1 MNQAPTE
8 SDQRSQAS
16 ALSASWADWE
26 KYYKEASLRRRRHGS
41 GHQMIR
47 EAKRRRLV
55 RERIELTISAIV
67 VGGLTLIFYMVL
79 N

>member
-1 MNQAPTE
+1 MDQAPAQ
-8 SDQRSQAS
+8 SDQQSQAS

-26 KYYKEASLRRRRHGS
+26 KYYQEASRRRRQHGS

-47 EAKRRRLV
+47 EAKRRRLI
-55 RERIELTISAIV
+55 RERLGLTISAIV

>member
-1 MNQAPTE
+1 MDQAPPQ
-8 SDQRSQAS
+8 SDQESQAL
-16 ALSASWADWE
+16 ALSASWANWE
-26 KYYKEASLRRRRHGS
+26 KYYKEASRRRRQRGS

-47 EAKRRRLV
+47 EAKRRRLF
-55 RERIELTISAIV
+55 RERLGLTISAIV

>member
-1 MNQAPTE
+1 MDQASAQT
-8 SDQRSQAS
+8 DQQSQAA

-26 KYYKEASLRRRRHGS
+26 KYYKEASRRRRRHGS
-41 GHQMIR
+41 GHQTLR

-55 RERIELTISAIV
+55 RERVGMTISAIV
-67 VGGLTLIFYMVL
+67 VGGLTLMFYMVL